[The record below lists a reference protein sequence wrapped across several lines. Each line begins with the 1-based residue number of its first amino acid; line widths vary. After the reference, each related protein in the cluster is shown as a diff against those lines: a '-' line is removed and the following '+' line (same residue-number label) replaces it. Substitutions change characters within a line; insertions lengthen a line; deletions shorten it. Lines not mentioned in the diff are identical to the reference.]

1 MTPLPQEIQ
10 DQVTRILELIE
21 GGSSERAACMEVG
34 MNRST
39 FRSRALTMGAADQ
52 YARATA
58 NLARDQ
64 VERIEEA
71 LDKLESGNLDPATVR
86 VLVDSRKWIAS
97 KLFPKQWGDKTQIVG
112 GDPAAGDK
120 PVQVNVTGLSESALA
135 EIAGLKVEGE

>member
-21 GGSSERAACMEVG
+21 GGASERAACMEVG

-120 PVQVNVTGLSESALA
+120 PIQVNVTGLSESALA

>member
-1 MTPLPQEIQ
+1 MNQLPQEIQ

-21 GGSSERAACMEVG
+21 GGASERAACMEVG

-39 FRSRALTMGAADQ
+39 FRSRALAMGAADQ

-58 NLARDQ
+58 SLARDQ
-64 VERIEEA
+64 VERIEQA
-71 LDKLESGNLDPATVR
+71 LEELESGKLDPATVR

-97 KLFPKQWGDKTQIVG
+97 KLFPRQWGDKVAVTG

-120 PVQVNVTGLSESALA
+120 PVQVNVSGLSPAALA
-135 EIAGLKVEGE
+135 ELAGLQVEGE

>member
-1 MTPLPQEIQ
+1 
-10 DQVTRILELIE
+10 
-21 GGSSERAACMEVG
+21 
-34 MNRST
+34 
-39 FRSRALTMGAADQ
+39 MGAADQ

-71 LDKLESGNLDPATVR
+71 LDNLENGKLDPATVR

-97 KLFPKQWGDKTQIVG
+97 KLFPKQWGDKVAVTG

-135 EIAGLKVEGE
+135 ELAGLQVEGE